1 MKSLYVHIPFC
12 VSKCL
17 FCSFVISVGQA
28 QRVDDYINALEME
41 AARYQGVPIGTIYL
55 GGGTPTFLNERQ
67 ITRVVEIVRRNF
79 KVDQAGE
86 WTIEANP
93 ENLDRSKAEF
103 LHSIGF
109 NRISIGMQTFDE
121 RYLKFLGRNH
131 GRDLALEAYDHARQG
146 GFKNI
151 NVDLMFG
158 FPGQTSDELTAD
170 VRTLASL
177 QSEHVSLYNLTIE
190 EKSRFYAQQLKLD
203 DEEHLAQQYVLI
215 CELLEGFGF
224 HQYEVSNFCRGNY
237 ESRHNTNY
245 WNGSQYVGLGIG
257 AHGFLNNRRYWNVTK
272 LQDYLFRMKTSQ
284 DAVEGLEDLAPETR
298 LMERILFGLRKNE
311 GICIKEI
318 EDDLGIQLDEQRTS
332 KIEEFIADG
341 FLIRKK
347 NRILAT
353 MKGRLVLDELSSRLI

>member
-28 QRVDDYINALEME
+28 QRVDDYIDALETE
-41 AARYQGVPIGTIYL
+41 ATRYQGMPIDTVYL
-55 GGGTPTFLNERQ
+55 GGGTPTFLDERQ
-67 ITRVVEIVRRNF
+67 IGRVVDIVRRNF
-79 KVDQAGE
+79 KTDQAVE

-93 ENLDRSKAEF
+93 ENLDGSKAQF
-103 LHSIGF
+103 LHSMGF
-109 NRISIGMQTFDE
+109 NRISIGIQTFDE

-131 GRDLALEAYDHARQG
+131 GRDLALKAYGHARQG

-158 FPGQTSDELTAD
+158 FPGQTSDELALD
-170 VRTLASL
+170 VGTLASL
-177 QSEHVSLYNLTIE
+177 QSEHVSLYSLTIE

-203 DEEHLAQQYVLI
+203 DQEHLARQYVLI
-215 CELLEGFGF
+215 CGLLEKSGFN
-224 HQYEVSNFCRGNY
+224 QYEVSNF
-237 ESRHNTNY
+237 SRPEYQSVHNSNY

-272 LQDYLFRMKTSQ
+272 LQEYLSCMKASG
-284 DAVEGLEDLAPETR
+284 DAVEGFEDLAPETR

-311 GICIKEI
+311 GIYIKEI
-318 EDDLGIQLDEQRTS
+318 EEDIGIELDEQRAS

-347 NRILAT
+347 DRIMTT
-353 MKGRLVLDELSSRLI
+353 MKGRLVLDELSGKLI

>member
-1 MKSLYVHIPFC
+1 
-12 VSKCL
+12 
-17 FCSFVISVGQA
+17 VGQA
-28 QRVDDYINALEME
+28 QRVDDYINALETE
-41 AARYQGVPIGTIYL
+41 AARYKGMQMDTVYL
-55 GGGTPTFLNERQ
+55 GGGTPTFLDERQ
-67 ITRVVEIVRRNF
+67 IGRVVDIVRRNF
-79 KVDQAGE
+79 KVDQAVE

-103 LHSIGF
+103 LRSVGF
-109 NRISIGMQTFDE
+109 NRMSIGMQTFDE

-131 GRDLALEAYDHARQG
+131 GRDLALEAYGHARQG

-158 FPGQTSDELTAD
+158 FPGQTSDELAAD

-190 EKSRFYAQQLKLD
+190 EKSRFHAQQLKLD
-203 DEEHLAQQYVLI
+203 DQEHLARQYVLI
-215 CELLEGFGF
+215 CDLLDGFGF
-224 HQYEVSNFCRGNY
+224 DQYEVSNF
-237 ESRHNTNY
+237 SRAKYQSLHNTNY

-272 LQDYLFRMKTSQ
+272 LQDYLSRMKASQ
-284 DAVEGLEDLAPETR
+284 DAVEGFEDLTPETR

-311 GICIKEI
+311 GIYIREI
-318 EDDLGIQLDEQRTS
+318 EEDIGIKLDEQRTS

-347 NRILAT
+347 DRILTT